1 MFTEKTV
8 KRPRRRSNAPAVI
21 CLLLLTIGV
30 VPAMQAQEP
39 PLSAEDV
46 QVRRKAQ
53 LHRRK
58 GGKVIAEG
66 KNEKAAEHVPVKRF
80 TVEELQLDEPVEVE
94 IEGKKTEVY
103 QAFRITV
110 FGGPFQMRAMA
121 LLLHIDD
128 KPPLVGV
135 ESRDLNSVT
144 FILYDRSLLREGATL
159 TVGYGAGN
167 IELTDKLRLGEKR
180 N

>member
-1 MFTEKTV
+1 MSTEKTV
-8 KRPRRRSNAPAVI
+8 KRPSRRSNAPVVI
-21 CLLLLTIGV
+21 CLLLIIGA
-30 VPAMQAQEP
+30 VPAVQAQDP
-39 PLSAEDV
+39 PPSAQDV
-46 QVRRKAQ
+46 QVRRKAE
-53 LHRRK
+53 LHTRK

-66 KNEKAAEHVPVKRF
+66 KNEKASEHVRVKRF

-110 FGGPFQMRAMA
+110 FGGPFQIRAMA
-121 LLLHIDD
+121 PLLHIDD

-135 ESRDLNSVT
+135 ESRDLDSVT

-159 TVGYGAGN
+159 TVGYGTAN